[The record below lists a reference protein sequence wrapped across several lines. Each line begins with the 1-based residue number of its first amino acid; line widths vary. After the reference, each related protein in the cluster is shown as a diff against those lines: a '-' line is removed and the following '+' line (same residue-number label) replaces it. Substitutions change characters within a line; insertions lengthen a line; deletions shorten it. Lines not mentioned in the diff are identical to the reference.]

1 MRYINKGEEPESFT
15 TWKALA
21 NEDWTPTYDDLRGQ
35 EKTDL
40 YNALLREQGFI
51 CCYCGM
57 RITRDLSDIGE
68 DTSVVNRD
76 TCHIEHLK
84 PQSIYPE
91 LALEYKNLLASCQAE
106 RNQAERNQVP
116 PPPVRCGYKKG
127 DWYDENLIV
136 SPLDANCVDYFRYS
150 ASGEILPTDAP
161 DKQAA
166 AKTTIEKL
174 GLDIDKLRA
183 MRNEAID
190 GALLAI
196 EGLTDEEIQLFAQG
210 LEQLNDKGKYQ
221 PFCFVSAYILNQYFI
236 T

>member
-35 EKTDL
+35 EKTEL

-57 RITRDLSDIGE
+57 RITRELSDIGE
-68 DTSVVNRD
+68 DTSDIDRD
-76 TCHIEHLK
+76 SCHIEHLQ

-106 RNQAERNQVP
+106 RNKVP
-116 PPPVRCGYKKG
+116 PPPVRCGYKKE

-150 ASGEILPTDAP
+150 ASGEILPTDAS

-183 MRNEAID
+183 MRSAAID

-196 EGLTDEEIQLFAQG
+196 QGLTDEEIQLLAQG
-210 LEQLNDKGKYQ
+210 FELLNDEGKYQ
-221 PFCFVSAYILNQYFI
+221 PFCFAIAYILNQYFI
-236 T
+236 P

>member
-1 MRYINKGEEPESFT
+1 
-15 TWKALA
+15 
-21 NEDWTPTYDDLRGQ
+21 
-35 EKTDL
+35 
-40 YNALLREQGFI
+40 
-51 CCYCGM
+51 
-57 RITRDLSDIGE
+57 
-68 DTSVVNRD
+68 
-76 TCHIEHLK
+76 
-84 PQSIYPE
+84 
-91 LALEYKNLLASCQAE
+91 LASCQAE

-150 ASGEILPTDAP
+150 LLVKSFPQTLQTN
-161 DKQAA
+161 KQP

-210 LEQLNDKGKYQ
+210 LEQLNDKGNIN
-221 PFCFVSAYILNQYFI
+221 PFVL
-236 T
+236 

>member
-21 NEDWTPTYDDLRGQ
+21 NEDWAPTYDDLRGQ

-57 RITRDLSDIGE
+57 RITRELSDIGA
-68 DTSVVNRD
+68 DTSYTDRD
-76 TCHIEHLK
+76 SCHIEHLK

-106 RNQAERNQVP
+106 RDKVP
-116 PPPVRCGYKKG
+116 PPPVRCGYKKE

-136 SPLDANCVDYFRYS
+136 SPLDANCADYFRYS
-150 ASGEILPTDAP
+150 ASGAILPTDAP

-166 AKTTIEKL
+166 AETTIEKL

-183 MRNEAID
+183 MRSAGID

-196 EGLTDEEIQLFAQG
+196 QGLTDEEIQVFAQSF
-210 LEQLNDKGKYQ
+210 EQLNDKGKYQ
-221 PFCFVSAYILNQYFI
+221 PFCFAIAYILNQYFI
-236 T
+236 P